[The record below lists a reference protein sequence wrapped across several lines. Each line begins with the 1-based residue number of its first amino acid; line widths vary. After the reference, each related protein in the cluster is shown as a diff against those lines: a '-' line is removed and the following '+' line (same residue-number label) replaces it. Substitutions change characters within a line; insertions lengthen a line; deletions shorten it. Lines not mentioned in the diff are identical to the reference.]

1 MFFESSVIS
10 SMKEILNVNYGLIF
24 LIIGLRYFS
33 ELVYD
38 FFSNKNNSSTTLKGV
53 WSIATHVIVGPI
65 SILFAM
71 ILLVILTSSIGNQT
85 WIPFV
90 VLIFFRLIF
99 NWMSNKII
107 RSITSEK
114 KEETAKSNV

>member
-1 MFFESSVIS
+1 
-10 SMKEILNVNYGLIF
+10 MKEILNVNYGLIF

-38 FFSNKNNSSTTLKGV
+38 LFSNKNNSSATLKGV
-53 WSIATHVIVGPI
+53 WSIATHAIVGPI